1 VKYKNISFIF
11 MCAFLISCAGTQTI
25 KFEATDII
33 SQSTY
38 LQNRDTNGDVLF
50 DVNWGRYWG
59 CGAHEN
65 AQLISI
71 AFDKLPMESL
81 ANEAVPALVLH
92 TPSHLFVDP
101 VFLNYGFSL
110 EPGEYAISAFS
121 IKVADSVSQ
130 IYFPTAH
137 RENLYNDGNPIGG
150 TFTVNAS
157 ETVFIGNFYLDCTYE
172 PILWRYYSEDRDA
185 FEAHVAQFKSSF
197 PFLKDNDVKFRLFK
211 TNEFGHDFEL

>member
-38 LQNRDTNGDVLF
+38 LQNRDTNGVVLF

-130 IYFPTAH
+130 I
-137 RENLYNDGNPIGG
+137 
-150 TFTVNAS
+150 
-157 ETVFIGNFYLDCTYE
+157 
-172 PILWRYYSEDRDA
+172 
-185 FEAHVAQFKSSF
+185 
-197 PFLKDNDVKFRLFK
+197 
-211 TNEFGHDFEL
+211 